1 MAAVANV
8 HHAENSLLQAMTGLA
23 PLAGTN
29 ASRLPGVSFQRV
41 TQGHGRHPAVYEP
54 SIKIVAQGSIRTYL
68 GRESLRYDA
77 DNYLVLAVPMP
88 MECDIEA
95 SLAEPLVFMS
105 IDLDWPAIG
114 CLLAE
119 TGQAADGPGPLPRA
133 LCASALTAELRE
145 ATLRL
150 LRCLGSAVD
159 ARVLGPAIVRE
170 IFYRVLLGEQGAALR
185 GAAAHHGGL
194 TRVSRALRLVHR
206 DYAKCPTVET
216 LARAAGMSVPSFHRH
231 FKAVTATSPQRYVQ
245 AIRLHKARSLMT
257 NEHIGV
263 AAAAA
268 RVGYESASQFSR
280 EYRRLF
286 GMPPRHAAALPP
298 GK

>member
-1 MAAVANV
+1 MN
-8 HHAENSLLQAMTGLA
+8 GLA

-68 GRESLRYDA
+68 GRETFRYDA

-88 MECDIEA
+88 MDCDITA

-105 IDLDWPAIG
+105 IDLDWTTIG

-119 TGQAADGPGPLPRA
+119 TGQGGEVSGPLPRA
-133 LCASALTAELRE
+133 LCVSALTAELRE

-159 ARVLGPAIVRE
+159 ARVLGPAVVRE
-170 IFYRVLLGEQGAALR
+170 IFYRVLLGEQGAVLR
-185 GAAAHHGGL
+185 AAAAHHGGL
-194 TRVSRALRLVHR
+194 TRVGRALRLIHR
-206 DYAKCPTVET
+206 DYAKGPTVEA

-245 AIRLHKARSLMT
+245 TIRLHKARALIA
-257 NEHIGV
+257 NERTGV

-286 GMPPRHAAALPP
+286 GVPPRGDAAQTHDPQTPP
-298 GK
+298 LETR